1 MFSNTTTVCQIQTIN
16 MISCTFA
23 RFDSLLSLGK
33 KLLPSCPSS
42 PEVKER
48 MKQLSQERA
57 AVKEAWEN
65 RNKLLKQCTDL
76 QVIMLCNVLDN
87 FVAESFIFTI

>member
-1 MFSNTTTVCQIQTIN
+1 MYVKSKLLDMV
-16 MISCTFA
+16 SHTFT

-42 PEVKER
+42 PEVKEK
-48 MKQLSQERA
+48 MKQLSQERT

-76 QVIMLCNVLDN
+76 QVIMWCNVFNN
-87 FVAESFIFTI
+87 FVAESFVFKI

>member
-1 MFSNTTTVCQIQTIN
+1 MVSR
-16 MISCTFA
+16 TFT

-65 RNKLLKQCTDL
+65 TSK
-76 QVIMLCNVLDN
+76 VIEAVY
-87 FVAESFIFTI
+87 